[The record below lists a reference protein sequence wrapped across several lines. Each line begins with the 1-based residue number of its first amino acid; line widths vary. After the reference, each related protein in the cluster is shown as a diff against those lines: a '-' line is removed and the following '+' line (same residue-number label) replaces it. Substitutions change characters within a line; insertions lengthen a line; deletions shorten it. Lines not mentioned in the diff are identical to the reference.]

1 MCGIGECK
9 CTVCNCKETKKFY
22 QLFKEGKAK
31 AEEIDDYIE
40 KWHNGDS
47 TNGDLTEELHEFLG
61 MTDEEF
67 NIWVE
72 TGEL

>member
-1 MCGIGECK
+1 MCGIGKCK

-40 KWHNGDS
+40 KWHNGGS
-47 TNGDLTEELHEFLG
+47 IENLHGFLG
-61 MTDEEF
+61 MPLEEF
-67 NIWVE
+67 NIWVK